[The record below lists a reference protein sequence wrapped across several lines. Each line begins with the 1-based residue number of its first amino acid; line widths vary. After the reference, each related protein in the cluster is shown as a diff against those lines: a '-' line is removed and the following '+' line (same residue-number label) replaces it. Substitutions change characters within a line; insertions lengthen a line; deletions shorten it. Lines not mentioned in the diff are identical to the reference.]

1 MQNSQLHIK
10 NMVCRRCVLTVED
23 ICRSL
28 GIDDAKVS
36 LGMVEFK
43 QMPDKEILN
52 QLYEK
57 LENVGFEP
65 LESDDLVL
73 IEKVKALVRFYAR
86 NVSAQSVKLSSYIE
100 DSIARD
106 FRYISRMFSL
116 IEGRTIQKYLM
127 LQRIEYVK
135 ELLLDNNLTLTEIA
149 FDAGFSSVA
158 HLSTAFKK
166 FVGINISEFKNGG
179 SRLGIDEV

>member
-1 MQNSQLHIK
+1 MENVQLHIK

-28 GIDDAKVS
+28 GIEDAKVS

-43 QMPDKEILN
+43 KMPEKEIIH

-65 LESDDLVL
+65 LESGDLVL
-73 IEKVKALVRFYAR
+73 IEKIKALVRFYAR
-86 NVSAQSVKLSSYIE
+86 NMSAQSVKLSSYIE
-100 DSIARD
+100 DSIAKD
-106 FRYISRMFSL
+106 FRYVSRLFSS

-135 ELLLDNNLTLTEIA
+135 ELLLDNDLTLTEISYE
-149 FDAGFSSVA
+149 AGFSSVA
-158 HLSTAFKK
+158 HLSTTFKK
-166 FVGINISEFKNGG
+166 QVGLNISDFKNEGIR
-179 SRLGIDEV
+179 SGIDEI